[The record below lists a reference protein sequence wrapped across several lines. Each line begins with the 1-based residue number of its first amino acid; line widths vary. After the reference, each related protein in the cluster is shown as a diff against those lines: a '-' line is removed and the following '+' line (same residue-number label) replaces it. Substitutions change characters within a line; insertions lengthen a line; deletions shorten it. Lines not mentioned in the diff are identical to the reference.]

1 MPAIRHALAGLSSIL
16 LLFTL
21 LAAAPPSLAAQH
33 LQAKTDRLSIAITT
47 TGSTV
52 WGKVTVKY
60 THAGHKTSA
69 ACTTAHCQF
78 HVPQGTTVHLT
89 QSQMDAATWPFSKWQ
104 LKSATKTINVTTSTA
119 TIHMTGPMT
128 VTAVYVLKQAPATS
142 PTRPANPYNPY
153 P

>member
-1 MPAIRHALAGLSSIL
+1 MSIMRHTLAGLCSFL
-16 LLFTL
+16 LVSTL

-33 LQAKTDRLSIAITT
+33 LQAKTDRLSVSITT

-78 HVPQGTTVHLT
+78 HVPQGATVHLT
-89 QSQMDAATWPFSKWQ
+89 QSQMDATTWPFSKWQ
-104 LKSATKTINVTTSTA
+104 LKSATKT
-119 TIHMTGPMT
+119 
-128 VTAVYVLKQAPATS
+128 
-142 PTRPANPYNPY
+142 
-153 P
+153 